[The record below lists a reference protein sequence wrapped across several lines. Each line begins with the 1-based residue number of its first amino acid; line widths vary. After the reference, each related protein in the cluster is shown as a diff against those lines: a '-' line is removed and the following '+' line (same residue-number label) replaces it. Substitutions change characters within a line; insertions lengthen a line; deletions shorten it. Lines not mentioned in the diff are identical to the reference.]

1 MLSTIQNWFGRA
13 STRTQNFLNVKKFKS
28 FYVNDND
35 IIVAPNF
42 ISALFFLLNKW
53 HDLVFF
59 NNLLRTARSITP
71 LCDESAHQKRSL
83 NEIQNDSFRH
93 NFQVQVHF
101 HLFLNGEQI
110 TRHKLTL
117 YWIVICG
124 MIIDIQMRYRDFNF
138 WIDPDEHQPSN
149 SCSVNNLHTFVGGGQ
164 DKNNMKVR

>member
-28 FYVNDND
+28 FYVNDDND

-93 NFQVQVHF
+93 NFKF
-101 HLFLNGEQI
+101 KFI
-110 TRHKLTL
+110 FI
-117 YWIVICG
+117 Y
-124 MIIDIQMRYRDFNF
+124 F
-138 WIDPDEHQPSN
+138 
-149 SCSVNNLHTFVGGGQ
+149 
-164 DKNNMKVR
+164 